1 MRNAFAI
8 GLAVLILS
16 ACASKKIEQ
25 TDFSDESPPQDFQRG
40 LKALEK
46 EDFGTAATIF
56 DRLLVSNPASE
67 QDLVTTFNSG
77 NAHEGL
83 GDCKKASERY
93 REVIRSSAGKY
104 VGIEAHALYR
114 QSLMYECLGQDT
126 KTVTSL
132 LDAKKREKFLP
143 IEVAR
148 AELPARLASAYS
160 RLGNRAKAL
169 EYFNQASEGLK
180 TVLAQ
185 GTVARAQ
192 KETLGK
198 TLFYMGHLNPAQK
211 QADAEPMGYLQSL
224 SMQQPYLLQAVELNH
239 PTWSRKAAEDLNL
252 GYDNMIRFR
261 LDDLEKRNQFYTRAL
276 QVIAELRKIRLPD
289 AGKIE
294 DEIFAKVDRTERRI
308 QNELATIAETTKL
321 TPDAQKREGL
331 KREGRPVNPVMPKAA
346 SSKKTPA
353 KRTQR

>member
-1 MRNAFAI
+1 MKNSFI
-8 GLAVLILS
+8 LWLSVVLLS

-25 TDFSDESPPQDFQRG
+25 TEFSDEVAPPDFQRG

-46 EDFGTAATIF
+46 EDYGTAAQIF
-56 DRLLVSNPASE
+56 DRLLVAKPASE
-67 QDLVTTFNSG
+67 QDLVTSFNSG
-77 NAHEGL
+77 NAYEGL

-104 VGIEAHALYR
+104 LGLEAHALYR

-180 TVLAQ
+180 VVLAG
-185 GTVARAQ
+185 GTSPRTQ

-211 QADAEPMGYLQSL
+211 QADSEPMGFLSAL
-224 SMQQPYLLQAVELNH
+224 SMQQPYLLQAVELKN
-239 PTWSRKAAEDLNL
+239 PTWSRKAAEDLNTA
-252 GYDNMIRFR
+252 YDNMTRYRI
-261 LDDLEKRNQFYTRAL
+261 DDVEKRNQFYTRSL

-289 AGKIE
+289 GGKAE
-294 DEIFAKVDRTERRI
+294 DEIFGKVDRTERRI

-331 KREGRPVNPVMPKAA
+331 KRQGRLVTPTPKA
-346 SSKKTPA
+346 PV
-353 KRTQR
+353 KRTKK